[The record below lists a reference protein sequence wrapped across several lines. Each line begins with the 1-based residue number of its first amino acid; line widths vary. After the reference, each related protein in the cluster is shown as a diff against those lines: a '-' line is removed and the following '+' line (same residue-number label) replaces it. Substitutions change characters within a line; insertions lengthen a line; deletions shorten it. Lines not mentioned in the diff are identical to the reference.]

1 MAKVE
6 GAEDPLLAVRNA
18 QQCFNFNPTE
28 TLQQSRC
35 SAGSIDS
42 QPRGLAGAV
51 KTTILGPIEVADVS
65 STE

>member
-1 MAKVE
+1 MAEVE

-18 QQCFNFNPTE
+18 QQCFNFNPTA

-35 SAGSIDS
+35 SIDS
-42 QPRGLAGAV
+42 QARGLAGAV
-51 KTTILGPIEVADVS
+51 RTTILGPIEVADVS